1 MTRVNGNY
9 QQPKTNLRDWKRTHE
24 PLEAGQTL
32 SQPTGEPKLRE
43 KTGTIEFP
51 QSVSGG
57 GILNLLLLIRLQ
69 H

>member
-9 QQPKTNLRDWKRTHE
+9 QQPKTNLRDWKRTHK